1 MLNAVAPTFG
11 ANGVGDGLAE
21 LGEFEGVAD
30 SDVAALPLDD
40 PHPARSGARRMAPAT
55 AARYLDMRAR
65 LRLAAGDPPPF
76 MAFPSRAVPML
87 APQDAVARVKYKR
100 STPPTTSR
108 PSMMSRGCPR
118 NSFDDPSAVSQALGV
133 IAQLA
138 EHE

>member
-30 SDVAALPLDD
+30 LDVAALPLDD

-87 APQDAVARVKYKR
+87 APQDAGRTSEKYKR

-108 PSMMSRGCPR
+108 P
-118 NSFDDPSAVSQALGV
+118 
-133 IAQLA
+133 
-138 EHE
+138 